1 MAGDKR
7 DSTVFDAAMTE
18 KMLNGETVHGFYLE
32 EVEDNGEFRRI
43 KVSNGVCIVDP
54 GFKQCIGCEKC
65 YKGEGGHTT
74 RHARKCTRLAEK
86 RREPLDKKRAKV
98 FISEF
103 VINSGSPIA
112 IVENSHFR
120 EMIKRMAGYSR
131 MSDEG
136 FDSFLPKRTCIRDE
150 AVKQLA
156 DKLDFLKKEFKP
168 LVEENMISL
177 ASDFGKVNHDFYSVK
192 ISFIHESFDNSI
204 PQWSL
209 KVVPIGMKVVSNLKK
224 DASMIHKTIA
234 DLYTGYD
241 WDPRVLEATYFCADS
256 AKNMQAAGNYHFRS
270 YIRCLSH
277 FCNTIS
283 LRIFQ
288 PYANSDLSA
297 TVKSNLDS
305 LNDTIDQCI
314 ALSKELKPFKSLTK
328 DLPAEIHQHCETRW
342 LSRYAV
348 VLSILTNLNCLCG
361 CEEDFEDQV
370 ISDLIETLALSRRN
384 ISLIVETWKPL
395 QEMVMLSQEEKPFI
409 HKVLPLY
416 AGLLQTFHNWQ
427 EDPDDIKSSIG
438 QSAMEVLLKNQN
450 IVGGPHC
457 LSYQLDPRRVPN
469 IQEIFDECSIQFDI
483 EQEAMI
489 ELEEIVD
496 ILGVEKTIAP
506 QISHPPSPS
515 FVQRFTAP
523 PVTPEFTFWEEYQ
536 RFMLTR
542 TNVDFEF
549 FWPAN
554 KTNYPKLY
562 HVAKKIFGIIP
573 SEATNERAFSQTKR
587 IYTSTRGNLSID
599 LLENLLIKMSQAKHN
614 LIHKCSFNGK
624 PCNIDDDFK
633 LVVDPTFGNCFVFNH
648 NRTDIKNSVRAGPMY
663 GLRVMLFV
671 NASDYLPTT
680 EAVGIRLAIHDKNE
694 FPFPDT
700 FGYSAPT
707 GFISSFGMRM
717 KKMSRLP
724 HPYGDCIDIQSG
736 SDYIY
741 KGFLYSTEGCYRT
754 CFQNLIIN
762 RCGCSDPR
770 FPTIGNVG
778 PCEVFNK
785 NHSKFIQAK

>member
-74 RHARKCTRLAEK
+74 
-86 RREPLDKKRAKV
+86 
-98 FISEF
+98 
-103 VINSGSPIA
+103 
-112 IVENSHFR
+112 
-120 EMIKRMAGYSR
+120 

-515 FVQRFTAP
+515 
-523 PVTPEFTFWEEYQ
+523 
-536 RFMLTR
+536 
-542 TNVDFEF
+542 
-549 FWPAN
+549 
-554 KTNYPKLY
+554 
-562 HVAKKIFGIIP
+562 
-573 SEATNERAFSQTKR
+573 
-587 IYTSTRGNLSID
+587 
-599 LLENLLIKMSQAKHN
+599 IKMSQAKHN

-717 KKMSRLP
+717 VS
-724 HPYGDCIDIQSG
+724 
-736 SDYIY
+736 
-741 KGFLYSTEGCYRT
+741 
-754 CFQNLIIN
+754 
-762 RCGCSDPR
+762 
-770 FPTIGNVG
+770 
-778 PCEVFNK
+778 
-785 NHSKFIQAK
+785 